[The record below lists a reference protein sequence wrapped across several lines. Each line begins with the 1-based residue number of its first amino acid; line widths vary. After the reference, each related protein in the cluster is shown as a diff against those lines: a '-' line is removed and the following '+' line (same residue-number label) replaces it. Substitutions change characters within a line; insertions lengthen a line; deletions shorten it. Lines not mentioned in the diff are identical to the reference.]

1 MQSQTPIFQTTTTW
15 MDRFSVLIQLIL
27 AIGITVF
34 WFLKTSKIEWGSIL
48 FLYVFIS
55 IWVIQALRSN
65 IVFRLFSDRLEVN
78 RPFFFI
84 SPKPKVFP
92 VTELKEVIFRRV
104 KGRYGGPHVIVY
116 SKELDDSYRIDFS
129 KETMSDF
136 VNRLTDLGVK
146 VSLDNM

>member
-1 MQSQTPIFQTTTTW
+1 MQSQTPIFETTTTW

-27 AIGITVF
+27 AIGITII

-55 IWVIQALRSN
+55 IWVIQALRSH

-104 KGRYGGPHVIVY
+104 KGRFGGPHVMVY
-116 SKELDDSYRIDFS
+116 SKELDDSYRINFPKS
-129 KETMSDF
+129 TMNDL
-136 VNRLTDLGVK
+136 VNCLTGLGVK
-146 VSLDNM
+146 VSIENL